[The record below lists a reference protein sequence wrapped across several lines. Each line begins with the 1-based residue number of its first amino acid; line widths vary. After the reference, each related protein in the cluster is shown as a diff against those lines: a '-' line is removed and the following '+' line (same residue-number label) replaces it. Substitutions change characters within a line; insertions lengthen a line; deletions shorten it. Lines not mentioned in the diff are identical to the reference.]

1 MVVIVLNG
9 IMENGKWSNIVGIW
23 RNDYKLNAHQMT
35 RIVLM

>member
-9 IMENGKWSNIVGIW
+9 VTKNGKWRNIVGIW
-23 RNDYKLNAHQMT
+23 RNDYQLTAYQMT